1 MFDQEFVKQFAGL
14 GSNAAMAKMPV
25 PRTAPRYMDYEQAGE
40 YIRRVPVEAI
50 RACVR
55 ARSACGLRLQ
65 VEYRG
70 GVGRVSLVVAAV
82 RVPPTGREFD
92 HDGVHAV
99 VSMTT
104 RRRRPW

>member
-14 GSNAAMAKMPV
+14 GSNAVMAEMPV

-40 YIRRVPVEAI
+40 HIGVPVEAI

-55 ARSACGLRLQ
+55 AGNACGLRLQ
-65 VEYRG
+65 FEYRG
-70 GVGRVSLVVAAV
+70 GVDRVSLVVAAV

-92 HDGVHAV
+92 HDGFQTAASRNAV
-99 VSMTT
+99 
-104 RRRRPW
+104 RRRPW

>member
-14 GSNAAMAKMPV
+14 GSNAVMAEMPV

-40 YIRRVPVEAI
+40 HIGVPVEAM

-55 ARSACGLRLQ
+55 AGNACGLRLQ

-92 HDGVHAV
+92 HDGFHAV

>member
-1 MFDQEFVKQFAGL
+1 MFDREFVKQFAGL

-40 YIRRVPVEAI
+40 YIRRTPVEAI

-55 ARSACGLRLQ
+55 AGNACGLRRH
-65 VEYRG
+65 VEHRG
-70 GVGRVSLVVAAV
+70 WLGRVSLVVAAV
-82 RVPPTGREFD
+82 RVPTGREFD
-92 HDGVHAV
+92 HDRFHAV